1 MFVSA
6 IDNIKEMFDFKQKYK
21 DDHLGDSGTGTGA
34 NSRRTKRRSQ
44 ENNSNKLP
52 GETCVFV

>member
-52 GETCVFV
+52 GE